1 MKLRCGIFMVMM
13 TMVSFIMGQNPIN
26 VYESTVKIEKQT
38 THEYLCGLAEGDQ
51 LIFSFESEKGGKI
64 DRVEILEYPSSSQF
78 ADYKTSKIK
87 QKTISIPH
95 TGTYLFRF
103 TNNAPKDK
111 ICRYSVQRIP
121 GSEATA
127 KFNTTVY
134 WKNTKDTVGCKN
146 ETETT
151 LITDTLISNLTD
163 KVVNIHALLSTKGNK
178 MSFSYTLPSQ
188 AIAYSYYIG
197 VNQAGNKAFNDA
209 TASLLRS
216 ASPLVSVIPGYG
228 PLAALALNGTSFLT
242 SISGGESVEYWI
254 TDAVNA
260 SLFEA
265 GKPFKW
271 IKQGNVVNDFSRI
284 TSPLKGE
291 YFVCLK
297 NDNKLQ
303 SIDVTVKV
311 TAVSLRQRKISHPV
325 KKYVIENKQVP
336 YLKN

>member
-1 MKLRCGIFMVMM
+1 M
-13 TMVSFIMGQNPIN
+13 MGQSSIN

-87 QKTISIPH
+87 QKTILITH
-95 TGTYLFRF
+95 TGIYLFRF
-103 TNNAPKDK
+103 TNNDLKDK

-121 GSEATA
+121 ENEASS

-134 WKNTKDTVGCKN
+134 WKNAKDTVGCKN
-146 ETETT
+146 ESETS

-163 KVVNIHALLSTKGNK
+163 KVVNVHALLSTKSNK

-188 AIAYSYYIG
+188 TTAYSYYIG

-216 ASPLVSVIPGYG
+216 ASPLVSAISGYG

-242 SISGGESVEYWI
+242 SISGDESVEYWI
-254 TDAVNA
+254 TDAANA

-311 TAVSLRQRKISHPV
+311 TAISLRQHIVAHPV
-325 KKYVIENKQVP
+325 KKYIIENKPVP

>member
-1 MKLRCGIFMVMM
+1 
-13 TMVSFIMGQNPIN
+13 
-26 VYESTVKIEKQT
+26 
-38 THEYLCGLAEGDQ
+38 
-51 LIFSFESEKGGKI
+51 
-64 DRVEILEYPSSSQF
+64 
-78 ADYKTSKIK
+78 
-87 QKTISIPH
+87 
-95 TGTYLFRF
+95 
-103 TNNAPKDK
+103 
-111 ICRYSVQRIP
+111 
-121 GSEATA
+121 
-127 KFNTTVY
+127 
-134 WKNTKDTVGCKN
+134 
-146 ETETT
+146 
-151 LITDTLISNLTD
+151 
-163 KVVNIHALLSTKGNK
+163 
-178 MSFSYTLPSQ
+178 SYTLPSQ
-188 AIAYSYYIG
+188 TIAYSYYIG

-254 TDAVNA
+254 TDAANA

-325 KKYVIENKQVP
+325 KKYDIENKQVP